1 VLLKLRN
8 PCLDNLTY
16 ILKLNEK
23 RTKYRMRVH
32 LYNQWRTFIV
42 ITLLYLCLLYEHLLG
57 LADDSRV
64 DKMY

>member
-1 VLLKLRN
+1 
-8 PCLDNLTY
+8 
-16 ILKLNEK
+16 
-23 RTKYRMRVH
+23 MRVH

-64 DKMY
+64 DKMYWGVLMRITYTLRGDKNM